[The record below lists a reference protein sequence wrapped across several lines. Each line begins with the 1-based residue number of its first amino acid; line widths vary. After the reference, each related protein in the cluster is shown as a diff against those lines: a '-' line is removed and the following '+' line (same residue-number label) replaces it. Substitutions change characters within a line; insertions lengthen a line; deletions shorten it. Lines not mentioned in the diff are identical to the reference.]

1 MGTTQVHIGQAIAD
15 KLHNMKISKSEFSRK
30 IGIPQQNINRILE
43 RESIDTKKLVSISN
57 ALNFNF
63 FGLFSDAICKVDV
76 KTEGDNSPAVGGT
89 HVSVGD
95 IISNGSVDAAKYLEV
110 LLNEK
115 DERIK
120 EKDERIE
127 ELKER
132 IEELKSN
139 K

>member
-1 MGTTQVHIGQAIAD
+1 MEISQIHIGHAIESKMQEL
-15 KLHNMKISKSEFSRK
+15 KLSKTEFGRR
-30 IGIPQQNINRILE
+30 IGVPQQNVNRILE
-43 RESIDTKKLVSISN
+43 RESIDTNKLVKISN

-63 FGLFSDAICKVDV
+63 FGLFSDSICKVDV

-95 IISNGSVDAAKYLEV
+95 IISNGSVDATKYLEV